1 MPAIRFPASAV
12 PLLPLCKGHGDSC
25 VFRTYA
31 DLIAFLSAYG
41 FQLVV
46 HEGQKLI
53 TKPDFVTAP
62 NPIDL
67 DVFENRNL
75 YSNLLIIA
83 LAQPEGLAL
92 AEDDLRISNMI
103 EAYAATGAE
112 HLVLD
117 LGKKAGAAILKIIA
131 EILLGGNREKI

>member
-12 PLLPLCKGHGDSC
+12 PLLHLCKGHGESC

-41 FQLVV
+41 FHLVV

-53 TKPDFVTAP
+53 TKPAFVTVP

-83 LAQPEGLAL
+83 LAQPDGLAL
-92 AEDDLRISNMI
+92 AENDIMIVNMT
-103 EAYAATGAE
+103 ELYAATGADY
-112 HLVLD
+112 LALD
-117 LGKKAGAAILKIIA
+117 CGHKAGAAILKIMT
-131 EILLGGNREKI
+131 EILLGGNRETI